1 MPSSIPERIGRYTIL
16 ERLAVGGMAQV
27 YLGFEKGDTGLQRVV
42 VVKQIL
48 PQLQTDESFVQMF
61 VQEARLAARINHPNV
76 VEIHELGQSDGQPF
90 IAMEYVGG
98 IALNQLNSALAEMDT
113 IMPVGVAVGILLQAC
128 AGAHAAHEL
137 TDNAGQPAMLVHRD
151 LTPHNLMISE
161 RGHIKVLDFGV
172 AKATTNQEKTKTGLL
187 KGKLPYMS
195 PEQLWQAELDRR
207 SDVFTLGVVLWELL
221 LGRKLYARDSD
232 IATVNAVLNEGLASL
247 GSVRS
252 DVPDAIQGA
261 ALQALSKKPED
272 RFDSADA
279 FRRALGQAARD
290 SQLDTSDDQIGEFVA
305 SILGDR
311 LAQRR
316 QEITNQV
323 ERSIATL
330 ATAPAIPPLSGSG
343 AAPARRGK
351 PGAFT
356 GLLVGSVLTAA
367 VAVVVLAALLWG
379 DVLRPGHEVI
389 DVVEGPIAGDTLEIL
404 LAPTLSAETL
414 GSELEPLRSYLE
426 RVLRVPVQI
435 PVAQTYGEAA
445 ERLIKGEVPFAN
457 LPPNLFVQASAS
469 SAQVQM
475 VAVKIHAQSWG
486 SDAIIL
492 ASEKSGIETIE
503 DTRGRSICYTDPKS
517 TTSFILPRA
526 ALRAAGIDP
535 DRELAQAHVSGNHVQ
550 LLRDLAAGKCAF
562 AGTFLDNFMNARAKG
577 VNTAQ
582 LKLIAKTGRTPHDG
596 ICAGPSATQEQIDK
610 LRQALLSFDPQRD
623 AGVPE
628 LGQMERLTG
637 FGIVEDAKYDALR
650 EALAAEDAA
659 SRQ

>member
-1 MPSSIPERIGRYTIL
+1 MPSSIPQRIGRYNIL

-27 YLGFEKGDTGLQRVV
+27 YLGFETGDTGLQRVV

-48 PQLQTDESFVQMF
+48 PQLQADENFVQMF
-61 VQEARLAARINHPNV
+61 VQEARLAARIYHPNV
-76 VEIHELGQSDGQPF
+76 VEIHELGESEGQPF

-98 IALNQLNSALAEMDT
+98 IALNQLNRALVET
-113 IMPVGVAVGILLQAC
+113 ETTMPVGVAVGILLQAC

-137 TDNAGQPAMLVHRD
+137 TDHAGQPAMLVHRD
-151 LTPHNLMISE
+151 LTPHNLMITE

-172 AKATTNQEKTKTGLL
+172 AKATTNQEKTQTGLL

-195 PEQLWQAELDRR
+195 PEQLWQADLDRR

-252 DVPDAIQGA
+252 DVSDAIQGT

-272 RFDSADA
+272 RFDTADA
-279 FRRALGQAARD
+279 FRKALGQAARD
-290 SQLDTSDDQIGEFVA
+290 SQLDTSDDSIGEFVA
-305 SILGDR
+305 SVLGDS
-311 LAQRR
+311 LTQRR
-316 QEITNQV
+316 NQITHQV
-323 ERSIATL
+323 ERSIATID
-330 ATAPAIPPLSGSG
+330 AAPPFPPLPGQGS
-343 AAPARRGK
+343 APGRRSK

-356 GLLVGSVLTAA
+356 GLLVGSILTG
-367 VAVVVLAALLWG
+367 VVGFVGLAALLWG

-389 DVVEGPIAGDTLEIL
+389 DVVEGPIAGEPMEIL

-414 GSELEPLRSYLE
+414 GSELEPLRGYLE
-426 RVLRVPVQI
+426 RMLRVPVQI

-445 ERLIKGEVPFAN
+445 DRLIKGEVPFAS

-469 SAQVQM
+469 NTQVQM
-475 VAVKIHAQSWG
+475 VAVKIHGQSWG

-492 ASEKSGIETIE
+492 ASEESGIETIG

-535 DRELAQAHVSGNHVQ
+535 DRELDQAHVSGNHVQ
-550 LLRDLAAGKCAF
+550 LLRDLGAGKCAF
-562 AGTFLDNFMNARAKG
+562 AGTFLDNFMNARSKG

-582 LKLIAKTGRTPHDG
+582 LRLIAKTGRTPHDA
-596 ICAGPSATQEQIDK
+596 ICAGPAATQEQIDQ
-610 LRQALLSFDPQRD
+610 LREALLSFDPQRD

-637 FGIVEDAKYDALR
+637 FGIVEDAKYDVLR
-650 EALAAEDAA
+650 AALAAEDAA
-659 SRQ
+659 SQP